1 MAAVLDIPKKIVGG
15 IFKKPKIPQVQQV
28 SQKKITSDAE
38 GIANK
43 TIAEQKRRNRG
54 FLSTIA
60 TSPQGL
66 GSDENVSTKTLLG

>member
-1 MAAVLDIPKKIVGG
+1 MGAITNPIKN

-43 TIAEQKRRNRG
+43 TIADARRRNRG
-54 FLSTIA
+54 YLSTIA
-60 TSPQGL
+60 TSPTGL
-66 GSDENVSTKTLLG
+66 GSDDTISTKTLLG

>member
-1 MAAVLDIPKKIVGG
+1 MGAVLN

-43 TIAEQKRRNRG
+43 TIAAAQKKKRG

-66 GSDENVSTKTLLG
+66 GSEDDVNVKTLLG

>member
-1 MAAVLDIPKKIVGG
+1 MGAITNPIKN

-43 TIAEQKRRNRG
+43 TIADARRRNRG
-54 FLSTIA
+54 YLSTIA

-66 GSDENVSTKTLLG
+66 GSDETINTKTLLG

>member
-1 MAAVLDIPKKIVGG
+1 MGAITR
-15 IFKKPKIPQVQQV
+15 IFKKPKIPQVQPV
-28 SQKKITSDAE
+28 SQKKITSDAA

-43 TIAEQKRRNRG
+43 TITAARKKRQG

-66 GSDENVSTKTLLG
+66 GSEDDINVKTLLG

>member
-1 MAAVLDIPKKIVGG
+1 MGAITNPIKN

-43 TIAEQKRRNRG
+43 TIADARRRNRG
-54 FLSTIA
+54 YLSTIA

-66 GSDENVSTKTLLG
+66 GSDETISTKTLLG

>member
-1 MAAVLDIPKKIVGG
+1 MGFIKKI
-15 IFKKPKIPQVQQV
+15 FSPPKIPQVQQV
-28 SQKKITSDAE
+28 SQKKITSDAA

-43 TIAEQKRRNRG
+43 TIASARKKRQG

-66 GSDENVSTKTLLG
+66 GGDETINTKTLLG

>member
-1 MAAVLDIPKKIVGG
+1 MAKEILKG
-15 IFKKPKIPQVQQV
+15 IFGGKPKVETPPLVP
-28 SQKKITSDAE
+28 QKKITSDAE

-66 GSDENVSTKTLLG
+66 GSDETINTKTLLG

>member
-1 MAAVLDIPKKIVGG
+1 MGFVKKI
-15 IFKKPKIPQVQQV
+15 FSPPKIPQVQPV
-28 SQKKITSDAE
+28 SQKKITSDAA

-43 TIAEQKRRNRG
+43 TIAEAARKKRG

-66 GSDENVSTKTLLG
+66 GSEDDINVKTLLG

>member
-1 MAAVLDIPKKIVGG
+1 MIEVI
-15 IFKKPKIPQVQQV
+15 KKPKIPQVQQV

-43 TIAEQKRRNRG
+43 TIADARRRNRG
-54 FLSTIA
+54 YLSTIA

-66 GSDENVSTKTLLG
+66 GSDETISTKTLLG

>member
-1 MAAVLDIPKKIVGG
+1 MAIITDTIKG
-15 IFKKPKIPQVQQV
+15 IFGGKPKVETPPLVP
-28 SQKKITSDAE
+28 QKKITSDAE

-43 TIAEQKRRNRG
+43 TIAEQKKRNRG

-66 GSDENVSTKTLLG
+66 GSDETINTKTLLG

>member
-1 MAAVLDIPKKIVGG
+1 MGIVKDVVKGVFGG
-15 IFKKPKIPQVQQV
+15 KPKIPQVQQV

-38 GIANK
+38 GIAAK
-43 TIAEQKRRNRG
+43 TIAEAKRKKRG

-66 GSDENVSTKTLLG
+66 GSEESVSAKTLLG